1 MVEASAAP
9 RKDHAKP
16 DSPCLAPPR
25 AEMVRRHAG
34 GEADLL
40 GLLDVAEQLRRVDL
54 LMRTVKTDD
63 RHFYGVPVL
72 TFLSV
77 V

>member
-1 MVEASAAP
+1 
-9 RKDHAKP
+9 
-16 DSPCLAPPR
+16 
-25 AEMVRRHAG
+25 
-34 GEADLL
+34 LL